1 MFACV
6 KVSGPYVDVRSVVAA
21 APVPVRGGLRLQSSR
36 PPSHVSW

>member
-21 APVPVRGGLRLQSSR
+21 AVQGGLRLQSSR